1 MGFDVCCNKR
11 NQPDSAYSLAPP
23 NEREIEVQKYHST
36 NDSFF
41 DEIETKYNILT
52 YIQLAEYINLLEN
65 YSIETATL
73 PFDGKMKLEFSSKDP
88 FLTYIMSVD
97 EFQSFIENKL
107 LKISQIYELSGKNE
121 LMINTFKA
129 TFREIYNSL
138 EMKLN
143 QHFGEK
149 TNDRITKKTLI
160 PFGTLFS
167 ISNVVGKIKLIFDLY
182 KDENENFSKSE
193 DFDLFLLTSF
203 LICSY
208 CMISA
213 RRKISAT
220 NHNIPEMSKEDLIK
234 CLGVCE
240 LKDCQNLVNVFND
253 TFFDKD
259 SYNWMEF
266 KEKFENKEKGFQWIL
281 SSRGIRKKLEEN
293 NV

>member
-11 NQPDSAYSLAPP
+11 NQTDSAYSLAPP
-23 NEREIEVQKYHST
+23 NEREIAVQKYHST

-121 LMINTFKA
+121 VMINTFKA
-129 TFREIYNSL
+129 AFREIYNSL

-167 ISNVVGKIKLIFDLY
+167 ISNVVGKIKLIFDLF

-240 LKDCQNLVNVFND
+240 LKDCQNLVTVFND